1 MNTQIFQQ
9 KIFTCSSI
17 LINESSEYDDI
28 VTCGVGGRIWN
39 SSVILASFLKNKN
52 IENYL
57 QLENKTILEIG
68 AGAGICGLV
77 CATNEKVKKVIIS
90 DRDPGCLKLIEKN
103 LELNFR
109 KVIYEKIEIAPLD
122 WSNLDELTKF
132 KDSFDVLIG
141 SDIIYSLSMIDGL
154 LMGLDF
160 LCGKETDVVLALA
173 DRGGEGSD
181 YDYFMKKLVSS
192 GKWKVD
198 IVPDEFLDEK
208 SYKIFILCLK
218 KI

>member
-1 MNTQIFQQ
+1 MNAQVFRQ

-17 LINESSEYDDI
+17 LINESNEYDDI
-28 VTCGVGGRIWN
+28 ETCGVGGRIWN

-52 IENYL
+52 IDNYL
-57 QLENKTILEIG
+57 KLENKTILEIG

-77 CATNEKVKKVIIS
+77 CATNEKIKKVIIS
-90 DRDPGCLKLIEKN
+90 DRDPGCLKLISKN

-109 KVIYEKIEIAPLD
+109 KVISEKIEITSLD
-122 WSNLDELTKF
+122 WSNLEELKKF

-141 SDIIYSLSMIDGL
+141 SDLIYSLSMIDSL
-154 LMGLDF
+154 LIALDF

-181 YDYFMKKLVSS
+181 YDYFMKKLMGS
-192 GKWKVD
+192 GNWKVE
-198 IVPDEFLDEK
+198 IVPDEVLEEK